1 MTRRSDPSSLRRRGG
16 GLFLPLYALRVAP
29 QAVEVVEHPRFLV
42 EHVEDDVD
50 EVDEHPLIAVGAAL
64 AERAVISG
72 LTELAG
78 VVADGLHLPRA
89 GAGGEDEVIGD
100 GRNAADVED
109 DDVMAAGVG
118 CETGDVNRKLAGGL
132 RPLLSRVGRQGSC

>member
-1 MTRRSDPSSLRRRGG
+1 
-16 GLFLPLYALRVAP
+16 V
-29 QAVEVVEHPRFLV
+29 Q
-42 EHVEDDVD
+42 DDVD

-64 AERAVISG
+64 AERAVVAG
-72 LTELAG
+72 VAVLAG
-78 VVADGLHLPRA
+78 FIADGLHLPRA

-109 DDVMAAGVG
+109 DDVVAPGVG
-118 CETGDVNRKLAGGL
+118 GETGDVDRKLAGGL